1 MATKQVSKGEKTT
14 NRVLSIIAWVFVGIA
29 LLVTGWFYL
38 FSSSHVTTNNAQV
51 RQYITPVSSKV
62 SGFIDEV
69 RFNENQFVHKGD
81 TLVVID
87 NREFKNQLNMAEA
100 HLQSTAQSVSTFE
113 STVSAKASDMA
124 IIEANIEAAKIEV
137 WRTEQE
143 YQRFKNLVEQDAAT
157 VQQFEGVEAKY
168 KQAKAHLT
176 ALERQLNAAKITTST
191 EQTKVAPVKSQVSQQ
206 AAIVDNA
213 KLNLSYTYV
222 IAPYDGW
229 VGVKNIQ
236 EGQLIKEGQALVQV
250 VSKEMWVV
258 ANFKETQLGEIDYTK
273 DVEIKVDAFPN
284 IVFLGRVESLSPA
297 AGSEFSLV
305 KPDNATGNFVKIE
318 QRFPV
323 KIILNE
329 TKDLD
334 KLRTGMNVIVSAQNI
349 D

>member
-1 MATKQVSKGEKTT
+1 MTAKQLSKGEKTT
-14 NRVLSIIAWVFVGIA
+14 NRVLSIIAWVFVAIA
-29 LLVTGWFYL
+29 LGVTGWFYL
-38 FSSSHVTTNNAQV
+38 FSSSHVSTNNAQV

-69 RFNENQFVHKGD
+69 RFNENQFVRKGD

-100 HLQSTAQSVSTFE
+100 HLQSTEQSVSTYE
-113 STVSAKASDMA
+113 TTVSAKASDVT
-124 IIEANIEAAKIEV
+124 IIEANIDAAEIEV

-176 ALERQLNAAKITTST
+176 ALERQLNAAKINTSA
-191 EQTKVAPVKSQVSQQ
+191 EQTKVAPVKSQVTQQ
-206 AAIVDNA
+206 SAVVDNA

-222 IAPYDGW
+222 VAPYDGW

-236 EGQLIKEGQALVQV
+236 VGQLIKEGQALVQV
-250 VSKEMWVV
+250 VSKEKWVV
-258 ANFKETQLGEIDYTK
+258 ANFKETQLGEIDYNK
-273 DVEIKVDAFPN
+273 DVEISVDAYPDL
-284 IVFLGRVESLSPA
+284 VFLGRIESLSPA
-297 AGSEFSLV
+297 AGSEFSLI

-318 QRFPV
+318 QRFPI
-323 KIILNE
+323 KIILKE

-334 KLRTGMNVIVSAQNI
+334 KLRTGMNVIVSAQKL